1 MMLSSIRRRVAALL
15 VISVLLVLAVALPTW
30 CAVSGTWGW

>member
-1 MMLSSIRRRVAALL
+1 MLLSLRRRSAALL
-15 VISVLLVLAVALPTW
+15 IISVLVVVAVALPAW